1 MNAAPPRLLPDAGA
15 PAEAL
20 INEARRHQHRRYL
33 LIGLA
38 AVAMLAGAAGVTVS
52 QIRSGSQP
60 PGLAVSGF
68 SFAGAPASY
77 SSAPVYYAY
86 AVSGDTY
93 DYFSQ
98 GTGTLYS
105 GSVPGRY
112 LKIRDTGTGK
122 LLARISPPKPYNDFA
137 LFTGD
142 ASGRTFVV
150 AAMRYWDR
158 GGSYSAKL
166 AERTLRTPMTFLL
179 LHIAPGHQV
188 RRYRLTLP
196 EALTPGQLPSIAL
209 SPDGTKLAVVF
220 GGDGR
225 TRAVEVITLATGSV
239 RRWVLPHAS
248 WTPSID
254 GNGAWTA
261 NDRTLVFQ
269 QWFIPRRPAWGP
281 ASVAANLASRRFRDT
296 HVFLLDTAAPGASL
310 ASSRL
315 LVLRPP
321 AGESPAVE
329 SALAWPSSHPMAP
342 S

>member
-179 LHIAPGHQV
+179 LHIAPGTALPADPARSTDTRAAAEHRAV
-188 RRYRLTLP
+188 AGRDEAGRGIRRRRANQGSRGDHAGHRQRAAVGAAARFMDAVNRWEWRLDSERPDAGLP
-196 EALTPGQLPSIAL
+196 
-209 SPDGTKLAVVF
+209 AVVHPAPP
-220 GGDGR
+220 GLGARLRGR
-225 TRAVEVITLATGSV
+225 QSGLSKTPRHACVPARHRRA
-239 RRWVLPHAS
+239 RR
-248 WTPSID
+248 
-254 GNGAWTA
+254 
-261 NDRTLVFQ
+261 
-269 QWFIPRRPAWGP
+269 
-281 ASVAANLASRRFRDT
+281 
-296 HVFLLDTAAPGASL
+296 
-310 ASSRL
+310 
-315 LVLRPP
+315 
-321 AGESPAVE
+321 
-329 SALAWPSSHPMAP
+329 
-342 S
+342 